1 MKRDG
6 SIASLFQKHI
16 AKKLAASSSSP
27 SPIPAATVVEE
38 QIQEQERIIEE
49 DVNPSLVA
57 SSVLS
62 ESIETEDDILPPI
75 PAPIPPPTED
85 VLPPQSP
92 IYDINRLPRD
102 PAERLPIASYPFND
116 QDAIRRSYILNGPY
130 QPYSH
135 EFKKRA
141 IGGRERGFNCVWFYK
156 YDWVEYSTKKEAVF
170 CFLCYLFKH
179 KQSKGK
185 GTDAF
190 TAKGWNNW
198 NIGEKSLLK
207 HMGSVAHKT
216 AQEKYIGFMNPNAAI
231 DDKIEKW
238 SNEDRHLYMIR
249 LRYSLRF

>member
-75 PAPIPPPTED
+75 PAPIPPSTED

-92 IYDINRLPRD
+92 IYDSIAFLVIQLKGSPLQVILLMIKMQLEGHIFLMVHTNLIHMNLRKEQLEVESGVSIVYSFTNMIGLNIVSKRK
-102 PAERLPIASYPFND
+102 LCFASY
-116 QDAIRRSYILNGPY
+116 ATCS
-130 QPYSH
+130 
-135 EFKKRA
+135 
-141 IGGRERGFNCVWFYK
+141 
-156 YDWVEYSTKKEAVF
+156 STNKVRQGDR
-170 CFLCYLFKH
+170 CIY
-179 KQSKGK
+179 SKGLEQLEYRREITSETY
-185 GTDAF
+185 GFYCTQ
-190 TAKGWNNW
+190 
-198 NIGEKSLLK
+198 
-207 HMGSVAHKT
+207 GSSR
-216 AQEKYIGFMNPNAAI
+216 EIY
-231 DDKIEKW
+231 W
-238 SNEDRHLYMIR
+238 LYE
-249 LRYSLRF
+249 S

>member
-27 SPIPAATVVEE
+27 SPVPAATVVEE

-92 IYDINRLPRD
+92 IYDSIAFLVIQLKGSPLQVILLMIKMQLEGHIFLMVHTNLIHMNLRKEQLEVESGVSIVYGFTNMIGLNIVQKRK
-102 PAERLPIASYPFND
+102 LCFASYATCSRTNKVR
-116 QDAIRRSYILNGPY
+116 ARRQMHLQQRVGT
-130 QPYSH
+130 
-135 EFKKRA
+135 
-141 IGGRERGFNCVWFYK
+141 IG
-156 YDWVEYSTKKEAVF
+156 
-170 CFLCYLFKH
+170 
-179 KQSKGK
+179 
-185 GTDAF
+185 
-190 TAKGWNNW
+190 
-198 NIGEKSLLK
+198 I
-207 HMGSVAHKT
+207 
-216 AQEKYIGFMNPNAAI
+216 
-231 DDKIEKW
+231 
-238 SNEDRHLYMIR
+238 
-249 LRYSLRF
+249 

>member
-27 SPIPAATVVEE
+27 SPVPAATVVEE

-62 ESIETEDDILPPI
+62 ESSEAEDVLPPI
-75 PAPIPPPTED
+75 PPPIEN

-92 IYDINRLPRD
+92 IYDVNRLPYD
-102 PAERLPIASYPFND
+102 PGERLPIASYPFND

-156 YDWVEYSTKKEAVF
+156 YDWVEYSKKRKL
-170 CFLCYLFKH
+170 CFASYATCSRTNKVRARGQMHL
-179 KQSKGK
+179 QQRV
-185 GTDAF
+185 GT
-190 TAKGWNNW
+190 
-198 NIGEKSLLK
+198 IG
-207 HMGSVAHKT
+207 
-216 AQEKYIGFMNPNAAI
+216 I
-231 DDKIEKW
+231 
-238 SNEDRHLYMIR
+238 
-249 LRYSLRF
+249 

>member
-27 SPIPAATVVEE
+27 SPVPAATVVEE

-170 CFLCYLFKH
+170 CFLCYLFKD

-190 TAKGWNNW
+190 TAKG
-198 NIGEKSLLK
+198 
-207 HMGSVAHKT
+207 
-216 AQEKYIGFMNPNAAI
+216 
-231 DDKIEKW
+231 
-238 SNEDRHLYMIR
+238 
-249 LRYSLRF
+249 

>member
-6 SIASLFQKHI
+6 IIASLFQKHI

-27 SPIPAATVVEE
+27 SPVPAATVVEE

-102 PAERLPIASYPFND
+102 PAEKLPIASYPFND

-156 YDWVEYSTKKEAVF
+156 YDWVEYSKKRKL
-170 CFLCYLFKH
+170 CFASYATCSRTNKVRARGQMHL
-179 KQSKGK
+179 QQRV
-185 GTDAF
+185 GT
-190 TAKGWNNW
+190 
-198 NIGEKSLLK
+198 IG
-207 HMGSVAHKT
+207 
-216 AQEKYIGFMNPNAAI
+216 I
-231 DDKIEKW
+231 
-238 SNEDRHLYMIR
+238 
-249 LRYSLRF
+249 

>member
-27 SPIPAATVVEE
+27 SPVPAATVVEE

-75 PAPIPPPTED
+75 PAPISPPTED

-102 PAERLPIASYPFND
+102 PAERLPIASY
-116 QDAIRRSYILNGPY
+116 
-130 QPYSH
+130 
-135 EFKKRA
+135 
-141 IGGRERGFNCVWFYK
+141 C
-156 YDWVEYSTKKEAVF
+156 
-170 CFLCYLFKH
+170 CCC
-179 KQSKGK
+179 
-185 GTDAF
+185 
-190 TAKGWNNW
+190 
-198 NIGEKSLLK
+198 
-207 HMGSVAHKT
+207 
-216 AQEKYIGFMNPNAAI
+216 
-231 DDKIEKW
+231 
-238 SNEDRHLYMIR
+238 
-249 LRYSLRF
+249 